1 MKKCLIVA
9 VVVGCFSFVE
19 AKAQDCP
26 GTPVRNL
33 IKKVREVQPVR
44 TVFKKAYDTRPI
56 RTLFKRKPL
65 RSLLKGRSRS
75 ASCYKSE
82 QIENSIYPIP
92 APAIKKLREAQ
103 PGRQIENST
112 VPIPLIPVP
121 AVIPDA

>member
-1 MKKCLIVA
+1 MLKKCLIVA

-75 ASCYKSE
+75 VSCYKSE

-92 APAIKKLREAQ
+92 AIKKYDVK
-103 PGRQIENST
+103 QIENST